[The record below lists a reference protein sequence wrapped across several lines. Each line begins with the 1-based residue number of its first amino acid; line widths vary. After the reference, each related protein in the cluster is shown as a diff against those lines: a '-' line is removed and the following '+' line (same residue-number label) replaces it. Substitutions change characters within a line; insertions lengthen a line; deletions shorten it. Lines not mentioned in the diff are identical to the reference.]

1 MSRPMTRTVAA
12 QGPTKY
18 SEYAAVSS
26 VIVAPSNEKISAAA
40 GVVCAALREHF
51 RLRQLRR
58 VTQ

>member
-1 MSRPMTRTVAA
+1 MTRTVAA

-26 VIVAPSNEKISAAA
+26 VIVAPGNEKISAAA
-40 GVVCAALREHF
+40 GDMPGALREHF